1 MKVKRFI
8 GENSQDAMHKV
19 KMSLGEDAVI
29 LHTRAIR
36 QRGLMG
42 FFQKPLV
49 EIVAAVDEAESPPPS
64 PARGERPLSDSL
76 FPGED
81 EGKGRKAFEDL
92 ENKVDA
98 MGRMI
103 NRLVNEFR
111 YIGYK
116 DGPSL
121 GGQVQPLFN
130 RLMENEVCQEY
141 AYQIAREI
149 EEAIAKGE
157 EDSSAAACGILSRY
171 LGRPQPLQLERGR
184 QKVVVFLGPT
194 GAGKTTTLAKLA
206 AKYALQHGV
215 EVGLITE
222 DTYRIAAV
230 EQLRTYGEIMGLP
243 LQVIYSPE
251 EVVDALKKFHD
262 KQLVFIDTAGKSPMD
277 RSRDQRMGDLID
289 MSGADEIYLT
299 ISATT
304 GYPGC
309 VNIVEAYRHI
319 QDIKLVFTKLDET
332 TAYGAL
338 LNTRM
343 LLDRPMAYITMG
355 QGVPDDIE
363 TANPAKIANHLIGR
377 VSL

>member
-36 QRGLMG
+36 HRGLMG
-42 FFQKPLV
+42 FFKKPLV
-49 EIVAAVDEAESPPPS
+49 EIVAAVDEAESAPPS
-64 PARGERPLSDSL
+64 TARGGKSSSDFQFS
-76 FPGED
+76 GED
-81 EGKGRKAFEDL
+81 EGKGEKAFEEL
-92 ENKVDA
+92 ENKLDT
-98 MGRMI
+98 MGRMLD
-103 NRLVNEFR
+103 RLVNEFR
-111 YIGYK
+111 YVGLK

-141 AYQIAREI
+141 AYQIAREV
-149 EEAIAKGE
+149 EEAMARGA
-157 EDSSAAACGILSRY
+157 EDSSVVARGILARH
-171 LGRPQPLQLERGR
+171 LGRPQPLRLERDR
-184 QKVVVFLGPT
+184 QKVVIFLGPT

-206 AKYALQHGV
+206 AKYSLEHGV

-251 EVVDALKKFHD
+251 EVKDALKEFRD
-262 KQLVFIDTAGKSPMD
+262 KQLIFIDTAGKSPMD
-277 RSRDQRMGDLID
+277 RSRDQRMKDLIEL
-289 MSGADEIYLT
+289 SGADEIYLT

-309 VNIVEAYRHI
+309 VSIVEAYRHI

-343 LLDRPMAYITMG
+343 LLDRPMAYFTTG

-377 VSL
+377 VRV